1 MDQALSLSHKLFA
14 DDITAVD
21 TSVITDTEREY
32 DLQLVT
38 LHIHLLCWQSGS
50 GCN

>member
-14 DDITAVD
+14 DDITAFD

-32 DLQLVT
+32 DLQLRYPPCPLAV
-38 LHIHLLCWQSGS
+38 LAEWEWM
-50 GCN
+50 